1 MKKFS
6 SLLTGEQTTINDRM
20 SGDRRGGLA
29 MFHCS
34 NAREATPLPHASPYE
49 RWRHIT
55 IYGREPNPQRVRHF
69 ASGGPF
75 RSIARWVPANSS
87 SSVPSLTP
95 SSFRISAELLVAI
108 SHSFALPPH
117 CSLSRT
123 PLVSTHAHAH
133 APRRLARTSLPSRK
147 RDCQENIVS
156 SVWSCV
162 LPGCDTYV
170 LRLPVGHDVPLQ
182 FEESYVRMVAR

>member
-1 MKKFS
+1 MSPTPNAFATSPPAGPRVPFYRALGSRELEFECTVVNAVFFQNLRRVTSRYKPLIRTAT
-6 SLLTGEQTTINDRM
+6 SLL
-20 SGDRRGGLA
+20 SL
-29 MFHCS
+29 
-34 NAREATPLPHASPYE
+34 PL
-49 RWRHIT
+49 
-55 IYGREPNPQRVRHF
+55 
-69 ASGGPF
+69 
-75 RSIARWVPANSS
+75 
-87 SSVPSLTP
+87 
-95 SSFRISAELLVAI
+95 
-108 SHSFALPPH
+108 
-117 CSLSRT
+117 
-123 PLVSTHAHAH
+123 PLVSTH